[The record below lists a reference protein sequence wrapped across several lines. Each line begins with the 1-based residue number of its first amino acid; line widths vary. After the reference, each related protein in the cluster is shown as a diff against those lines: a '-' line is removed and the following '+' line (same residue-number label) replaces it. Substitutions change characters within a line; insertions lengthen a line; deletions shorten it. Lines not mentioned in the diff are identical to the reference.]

1 MADIKL
7 IAEAL
12 VGLTSKEIKALTERL
27 KEEYG
32 IEVVYVLKKPDVN
45 PQDLYP
51 KPVLMQIRDKQ
62 VLVQVKDIIPQK
74 RKMFVSK
81 KIGKSCKPYVSRRK

>member
-12 VGLTSKEIKALTERL
+12 VGLTSKEVKALAERL

-32 IEVVYVLKKPDVN
+32 IEVAYVVKKPDVN
-45 PQDLYP
+45 PQGLY
-51 KPVLMQIRDKQ
+51 VKQ
-62 VLVQVKDIIPQK
+62 ASVQVKAIIPQK
-74 RKMFVSK
+74 RKMFVPK
-81 KIGKSCKPYVSRRK
+81 KIGKPCKPYVSRRK

>member
-12 VGLTSKEIKALTERL
+12 VGLTSKEVKALAERL

-32 IEVVYVLKKPDVN
+32 IEVVYVLKKPDFN
-45 PQDLYP
+45 P
-51 KPVLMQIRDKQ
+51 RDFYAKQ
-62 VLVQVKDIIPQK
+62 VVTQVKVQNIVPCQ
-74 RKMFVSK
+74 RKMFVPK
-81 KIGKSCKPYVSRRK
+81 KIGKPCKPYVSRRK

>member
-12 VGLTSKEIKALTERL
+12 VGLTSKEVKELAERL

-32 IEVVYVLKKPDVN
+32 IESVYVLKKPDFN
-45 PQDLYP
+45 PRGLYA
-51 KPVLMQIRDKQ
+51 KQ
-62 VLVQVKDIIPQK
+62 VSVQVKDIIPQK
-74 RKMFVSK
+74 GKMFVPK
-81 KIGKSCKPYVSRRK
+81 KIGKPCKPYVSRRK